1 MVFGVTEVTVTVPD
15 NPYEILGVP
24 TDATPEQIARAFREL
39 ARRHHPDAG
48 GDHDAFARLR
58 AAYET
63 LAGSPEYAA
72 RPSAPEATRT
82 RRGTRIPVRV
92 RGAAPRRG
100 ADTRADLW
108 LGLGEAVYG
117 TTTTVEVRGERRATV
132 EVPPAT
138 AHGHRLR
145 VSGMGEPGQHG
156 GPPGDLLVTVR
167 VRPHPTYR
175 RSGRDLHTTLVL
187 SYPEAALGATV
198 PIATLRGE
206 ELPVSVPPGTSP
218 GDRTRHPGHGV
229 PAHSGN
235 APGDLVVE
243 VTVHVPDELDREQ
256 RAAIGHLSSVLHPPR
271 KDPRA

>member
-1 MVFGVTEVTVTVPD
+1 MVFGVTEVTVTAPE
-15 NPYEILGVP
+15 NPYEVLGVP
-24 TDATPEQIARAFREL
+24 TDATPEQIARAFRDL

-63 LAGSPEYAA
+63 LAGAPGHTA
-72 RPSAPEATRT
+72 RPNAPEATRT

-92 RGAAPRRG
+92 RGATPRRG
-100 ADTRADLW
+100 ADTKAELW

-117 TTTTVEVRGERRATV
+117 TTAAVEVRGERRATV

-138 AHGHRLR
+138 THGHRLR
-145 VSGMGEPGQHG
+145 VSGMGEPGRHG
-156 GPPGDLLVTVR
+156 GPSGDLLVTVR
-167 VRPHPTYR
+167 VEPHPSYR

-198 PIATLRGE
+198 PITPLRGG
-206 ELPVSVPPGTSP
+206 ELPVTIPPGTAP
-218 GDRTRHPGHGV
+218 GDRLRHPGHGA
-229 PAHSGN
+229 PARGGN

-243 VTVHVPDELDREQ
+243 IALHVPGELDREQ
-256 RAAIGHLSSVLHPPR
+256 RAAIGHLSTVLRPPR